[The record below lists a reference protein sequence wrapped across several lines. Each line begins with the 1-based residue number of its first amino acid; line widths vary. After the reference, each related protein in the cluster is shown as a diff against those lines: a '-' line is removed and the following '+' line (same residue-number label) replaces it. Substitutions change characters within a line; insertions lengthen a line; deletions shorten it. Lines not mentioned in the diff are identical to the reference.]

1 MAVSRYQNI
10 SKLAGGRR
18 YATSRVNTR
27 IRNAVERGDIV
38 CREHV
43 LKSGERIDIIAGVEY
58 GNSQLYWIIAAAS
71 GIGWGLQAPPG
82 TRILIPTSIEQVSR
96 YL

>member
-1 MAVSRYQNI
+1 MATSRYQNVTKI
-10 SKLAGGRR
+10 AAGRR
-18 YATSRVNTR
+18 YATSTAQYR
-27 IRNAVERGDIV
+27 IRNAAIRGDLS

-43 LKSGERIDIIAGVEY
+43 LKEGERIDILAGVEY
-58 GNSQLYWIIAAAS
+58 GNSQLYWVISAAS

-82 TRILIPTSIEQVSR
+82 TRILIPRSIEQVSR